1 MIDNSICYVCISVIV
16 LRYIT
21 DDIEISSDNDDDD
34 SSKEDFENFLLNV
47 TSLNSI
53 SRSSNCFL

>member
-1 MIDNSICYVCISVIV
+1 M

-53 SRSSNCFL
+53 SRSSNCFLWYLSICWLHEN

>member
-1 MIDNSICYVCISVIV
+1 M